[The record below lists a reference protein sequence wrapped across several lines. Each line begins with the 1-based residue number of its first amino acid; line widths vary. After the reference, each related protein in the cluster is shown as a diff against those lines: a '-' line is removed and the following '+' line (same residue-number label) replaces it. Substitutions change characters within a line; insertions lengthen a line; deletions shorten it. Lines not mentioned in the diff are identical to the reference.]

1 MNTKIKLLAATVA
14 ALGLS
19 ACGGGGSSSTPTPTP
34 VQAVISSVT
43 DFSPVVEGAYATAGV
58 TFDKATIS
66 EAVVTLTL
74 ADGSATLASGD
85 YSATIQY
92 SINGTDFINVG
103 SDGKVTVPT
112 GTTSIQVRVQA
123 LADNVVESDEAFTLN
138 VHLEGTAAS
147 NDVAKTIT
155 IQNSTVNAVLA
166 TASDV
171 SATEGQNADVVV
183 TLDKA
188 TLTEAT
194 VTTDLVNVSTS
205 ATDYTLPLQVSFD
218 AGTTFTPVSG
228 NSITVPAGTTTFT
241 VRLVTATDAVVEGDE
256 TATLTLTPDGS
267 HIGAGA
273 KTSTITIQ
281 NTNLPVVQ
289 AVSSPSGAEG
299 TNIDTT
305 VTLSATTVAASSVT
319 LTLGGGTSTATATA
333 DYSTSMLVSKDNF
346 TTSTSVVSGST
357 YAIPVG
363 TANFKVRVAAA
374 TDTFV
379 EGNETVK
386 LTVAPAAG
394 ISGASVVG
402 TTTITDVL
410 SAAWPVSTYLEF
422 SATSFNSVSRPRI
435 SPSTSVHFNVNSVD
449 TTLAGTSGAVTST
462 GGYSVFDS
470 AAGDDRHA
478 LQLCPTPNNGAESD
492 NLVLVDGTT
501 PIAGAADLIGLTFK
515 SSADCAGTATE
526 TIVFNNDGTATY
538 TNGGA
543 PSTIPAGALGT
554 AGTVLNDFSMDI
566 TRVPFAG
573 NGKYFVYKNAG
584 RIYFVEVLTDTVTP
598 ANSYVRLWVQQ

>member
-19 ACGGGGSSSTPTPTP
+19 ACGGGGSSTPTPAP
-34 VQAVISSVT
+34 VQAVISSVAE
-43 DFSPVVEGAYATAGV
+43 FSPVVEGAYATAGV

-66 EAVVTLTL
+66 DAVITLTL
-74 ADGSATLASGD
+74 ADGSATLANGD
-85 YSATIQY
+85 YSSTIQY
-92 SINGTDFINVG
+92 SLNGTDFVDVG
-103 SDGKVTVPT
+103 ADGKVTVPT
-112 GTTSIQVRVQA
+112 GTTSVQVRVHA
-123 LADNVVESDEAFTLN
+123 LADNVVESDEAFTIT
-138 VHLEGTAAS
+138 VHLEGTAAT
-147 NDVAKTIT
+147 NDVSRTIT

-166 TASDV
+166 TAPNV

-188 TLTEAT
+188 SLNTAT
-194 VTTDLVNVSTS
+194 VTADLVNVATS
-205 ATDYTLPLQVSFD
+205 AADYTLPLQVSFD
-218 AGTTFTPVSG
+218 GGTTFNAVSG
-228 NSITVPAGTTTFT
+228 SNITVPAGTTTFT

-256 TATLTLTPDGS
+256 TATLTLTPDGTN
-267 HIGAGA
+267 IGAGA
-273 KTSTITIQ
+273 LTSTITIQ
-281 NTNLPVVQ
+281 NTNLPVIQ
-289 AVSSPSGAEG
+289 FVSSPSGAEG
-299 TNIDTT
+299 ANIDST

-333 DYSTSMLVSKDNF
+333 DYSNNLLVSKDNF
-346 TTSTSVVSGST
+346 ATSTSVASGGT

-363 TANFKVRVAAA
+363 TANFKVRIAAA
-374 TDTFV
+374 SDTLV

-386 LTVAPAAG
+386 LTVAPVAG
-394 ISGASVVG
+394 ISGTSVVG

-422 SATSFNSVSRPRI
+422 SATSFTSVSRPRI
-435 SPSTSVHFNVNSVD
+435 SPSTSVHFNVAGVD

-462 GGYSVFDS
+462 GGFSVFDS

-478 LQLCPTPNNGAESD
+478 LQLCPAPSAGTESD

-501 PIAGAADLIGLTFK
+501 PIASAVELVGLTFK

-526 TIVFNNDGTATY
+526 TITFNNDGTATY

-543 PSTIPAGALGT
+543 PSTIPAGAVGT
-554 AGTVLNDFSMDI
+554 AGTVLNDFGMDAN
-566 TRVPFAG
+566 RVPFAG

-584 RIYFVEVLTDTVTP
+584 RIYFVEVLNDTGTP
-598 ANSYVRLWVQQ
+598 VNSYVRLWVQQ